1 MFTKHPLEGCLTLSV
16 CGASVAQ
23 VVDHGGS
30 AEDGAALIFTQLEK
44 MIKQVDECGR
54 SDDVL
59 RCSTSN
65 LHSRPVPSS
74 QELLGLE
81 GADVD
86 SKDSGLEEGRE
97 EDSGDVLWDLHDEQE
112 QIEAYQQACSS
123 TAAQLGFQRVGGRGG
138 CGGGSLKVLDFSL

>member
-1 MFTKHPLEGCLTLSV
+1 MWTFRRRSSLFHLQPSLT
-16 CGASVAQ
+16 
-23 VVDHGGS
+23 
-30 AEDGAALIFTQLEK
+30 
-44 MIKQVDECGR
+44 
-54 SDDVL
+54 
-59 RCSTSN
+59 
-65 LHSRPVPSS
+65 SRPVPSS

-123 TAAQLGFQRVGGRGG
+123 TAAQLGFQRVGG
-138 CGGGSLKVLDFSL
+138 CGGAV